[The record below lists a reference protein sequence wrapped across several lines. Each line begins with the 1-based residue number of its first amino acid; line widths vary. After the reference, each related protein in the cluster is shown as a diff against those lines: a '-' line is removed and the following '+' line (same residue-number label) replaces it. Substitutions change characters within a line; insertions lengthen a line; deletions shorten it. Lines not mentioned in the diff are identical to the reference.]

1 MLFGDSLFYS
11 EYVTLYHDVTVFTE
25 LGIQLGSTNGEE
37 GGFQVNHGVVHW
49 AARLSFLFD
58 VGKAGVYRVTA
69 AISTLAAR
77 LVGGAG
83 ISDSGVDFESLVDDD
98 VEGLGHCAGEADA
111 SVA

>member
-1 MLFGDSLFYS
+1 MGPA
-11 EYVTLYHDVTVFTE
+11 
-25 LGIQLGSTNGEE
+25 NRGER
-37 GGFQVNHGVVHW
+37 GFKINNCAVDW
-49 AARLSFLFD
+49 AARLSFLFN
-58 VGKAGVYRVTA
+58 VGDERVYRVA
-69 AISTLAAR
+69 AANPTLAAK